1 MQMFLKIQICKTY
14 GSLTADEAKHANRR
28 KTEMEVTRTGSKVG
42 NCFYLAPLQ
51 VFAWDIDVYI
61 TSSNDEFF
69 LYFMF
74 IIDFSDYLKKF

>member
-51 VFAWDIDVYI
+51 VFA
-61 TSSNDEFF
+61 
-69 LYFMF
+69 
-74 IIDFSDYLKKF
+74 